1 MTLLGVLLY
10 SLLFVAPQQPGGG
23 FQQLVFTAANA
34 ITFGDHSFRLAEP
47 NNAEKPTAWQGP
59 LTISSAGKSCEADV
73 SLVTAVYASTEVPFL
88 VVVTY
93 SGSNTYV
100 HFVATQNCKTKWKTI
115 KAFTEGVRVADDRLS
130 ILPACDSAGDNSPTR
145 CFSGRVYKLTSAAA
159 PVLLR
164 NESFRLTKDKLGVGF
179 TGQARVAH
187 PKSAQAVIV
196 PAK

>member
-10 SLLFVAPQQPGGG
+10 SVLFVAPQQHDGG
-23 FQQLVFTAANA
+23 FQQLAFTTAHDP
-34 ITFGDHSFRLAEP
+34 TFGAYTFHLAEP
-47 NNAEKPTAWQGP
+47 DHPDKPTAWQGP

-73 SLVTAVYASTEVPFL
+73 SLVTAVYASTEAPFV

-100 HFVATQNCKTKWKTI
+100 QFITAANCKAKWKTI
-115 KAFTEGVRVADDRLS
+115 KAFTEGVQVADDRLS

-145 CFSGRVYKLTSAAA
+145 CFSGRVYKLSSTTA
-159 PVLLR
+159 PALLR
-164 NESFRLTKDKLGVGF
+164 DESFCLTRDKLGVGF
-179 TGQARVAH
+179 TGQAKVAH
-187 PKSAQAVIV
+187 PKSAHAQIV

>member
-1 MTLLGVLLY
+1 MKLLGVLLY

-23 FQQLVFTAANA
+23 FQQLAFTAANA
-34 ITFGDHSFRLAEP
+34 TSFGDYSFRLAEP
-47 NNAEKPTAWQGP
+47 NNVEKPTAWEGP
-59 LTISSAGKSCEADV
+59 LTISSAGKSCDADI
-73 SLVTAVYASTEVPFL
+73 SLVTAVYASTEVRFV

-100 HFVATQNCKTKWKTI
+100 HFIATSNCASKWKTI

-130 ILPACDSAGDNSPTR
+130 ILPACDSAGDNSPIR
-145 CFSGRVYKLTSAAA
+145 CFSGRVYKLTSGTS

-164 NESFRLTKDKLGVGF
+164 NESFRLTKDELGVGF

-187 PKSAQAVIV
+187 PKTAQARIV